1 MDKKLFDE
9 DTRLYKYYIN
19 NTTTDKETVE
29 FVKNLFELE
38 LIEMDKTEGQDL
50 LQLYDILGLDKFFEV
65 ITFFSGRS
73 LKLPKID
80 KIKKSLLT
88 AIAYYQVKVLKMS
101 PKDAGK
107 MLSENLGLLN
117 LKQKNIK
124 SLVGKLQ
131 QDINYITDSTLRQ
144 MLLNDQEIK
153 EEVQDE

>member
-19 NTTTDKETVE
+19 NTATDKETVE

-65 ITFFSGRS
+65 VAFFSGRN
-73 LKLPKID
+73 LRLPKID

-107 MLSENLGLLN
+107 MLSEKLGLLN